1 MTVKEAKKKI
11 DEMLFNH
18 YEAFATALIQIEY
31 RLNEENAKRLYQ
43 KFYNNDDLQKIT
55 QIDQATEL
63 YQEAQGRRETNAIA
77 DFILDD
83 KLYNQ

>member
-43 KFYNNDDLQKIT
+43 KFYNNDDS
-55 QIDQATEL
+55 DP
-63 YQEAQGRRETNAIA
+63 
-77 DFILDD
+77 
-83 KLYNQ
+83 